1 MKNYKE
7 IIIVGGVAVLV
18 FSGLIWLASSQA
30 GKADNQ
36 EAAVSFLMENAIA
49 IVGDSSFDFG
59 EISMAKGSVSKIF
72 TIRNNGDKPAVIDK
86 IYTSCMCTNATLILN
101 GKRTGPFGMA
111 GHGFIPRIKKELS
124 AGEEAQVE
132 VVFDPAAHGP
142 AGVGPI
148 QRAVSVETSGGG
160 LELEIS
166 ALVKP

>member
-7 IIIVGGVAVLV
+7 ITIIAGITVLL
-18 FSGLIWLASSQA
+18 FGGLIWLASSKA
-30 GKADNQ
+30 GQVNNL
-36 EAAVSFLMENAIA
+36 EASVSSSAENKLAI
-49 IVGDSSFDFG
+49 IGDSSFDFG

-72 TIRNNGDKPAVIDK
+72 TIRNNGDKSAVIDK

-101 GKRTGPFGMA
+101 GKRIGPFGMA
-111 GHGFIPRIKKELS
+111 GHGFIPRIKKDLL
-124 AGEEAQVE
+124 AGEEAQIE

-148 QRAVSVETSGGG
+148 QRAVSIESPGGG